1 MKRTRKT
8 SPSREARR
16 GLLQLGAVN
25 LAVAV
30 LGLALIQVAGWI
42 LFFYPVLHLLWSVPW
57 TVVAQI
63 RGHHDYAS
71 GLEVA
76 LGLSSLAGCVC
87 WGVVWFNLDFTG
99 G

>member
-1 MKRTRKT
+1 VKA
-8 SPSREARR
+8 PR
-16 GLLQLGAVN
+16 GRNSSKESWRGFWQLAAVN
-25 LAVAV
+25 AGVALV
-30 LGLALIQVAGWI
+30 GFALLPGTAWI
-42 LFFYPVLHLLWSVPW
+42 LVSFPVLHLLWSLPW
-57 TVVAQI
+57 TVVAQT